1 MLLLF
6 SLAFALAPRWDVPLL
21 KLENQATEI
30 KREAS
35 ILKETASSFREG
47 SRVEKIPELIYTI
60 EKLNQKIK
68 KSEEIFKNI
77 EID

>member
-1 MLLLF
+1 MLIWLYI
-6 SLAFALAPRWDVPLL
+6 SVALALQWDVPLI

-30 KREAS
+30 KEDSRF
-35 ILKETASSFREG
+35 LKETVSSLRTG
-47 SRVEKIPELIYTI
+47 TRIEKIPELIHTI
-60 EKLNQKIK
+60 EKLNQKIQ